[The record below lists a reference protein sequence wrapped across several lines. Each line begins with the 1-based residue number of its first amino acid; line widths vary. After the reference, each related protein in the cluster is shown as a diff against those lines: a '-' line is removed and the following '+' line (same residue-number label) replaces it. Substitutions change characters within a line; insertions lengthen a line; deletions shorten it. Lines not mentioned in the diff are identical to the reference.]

1 MLISSMK
8 FFFKRKSE
16 MTHILL
22 IYCAVNRQKGRM
34 AGFSLYISNSDV
46 KSPDAIKKSTLS
58 YMDGPEL
65 PPLNLTKMCI
75 EYERYVIFYNER
87 LDEIVY
93 PREYEV
99 TNIFTELCEVVIQGK
114 QKPCALYNQ

>member
-1 MLISSMK
+1 MK

-46 KSPDAIKKSTLS
+46 KSPDAIKKSTLC

-75 EYERYVIFYNER
+75 EYGRYVIFYNER
-87 LDEIVY
+87 LYEIVY

>member
-1 MLISSMK
+1 MK
-8 FFFKRKSE
+8 FFFKRRSE

-46 KSPDAIKKSTLS
+46 KSPDAIKKSTLC

-75 EYERYVIFYNER
+75 EYGRYVIFYNER
-87 LDEIVY
+87 LDGIVY

-99 TNIFTELCEVVIQGK
+99 TNILTELCEVVIQGK